1 MNNELDDVCSALA
14 ARTPWKSRVDPGGAE
29 AGPAFD
35 ELMPRSLLSVDVH
48 VLHDVSRAMAH
59 EASPATR
66 VATLL
71 ESALR
76 GAGATWGVIAVLRDG
91 GWEAAAVATAANGPH
106 TERRPADRL
115 PVPIIAAAVHLRNG
129 LVLRDACAADH
140 WRTDDYVR
148 RRKPRSVICVPIRC
162 NGELT
167 GALYLEHGDLPGM
180 FTPAK
185 AALVEIIAPH
195 AGCVLEN
202 LRLRD
207 ELDAQ
212 RARLGSVEAA
222 MRETQS
228 EMDRTSRL
236 TAYGE
241 LAASIVHEVAQPV
254 TAIDTSA
261 RAGLKWLDRGA
272 PNIEAAR
279 EMLAHICA
287 CTVRA
292 RTIIGALRARARR
305 TAPVFAVFDL
315 ADALR
320 EAAEILESTLDAM
333 KVNLRVDGCASA
345 IPVRGERVP
354 LQQAIISLL
363 MNGAESM
370 IGTPEGKRVIVLT
383 CELERN
389 LVRIRIDD
397 NGDGFDPQVA
407 ARLFEPLFTTKPH
420 GMGMGLSI
428 CKSIVEAHQGQL
440 DLAPREHGGTRATV
454 TLPVSSM

>member
-1 MNNELDDVCSALA
+1 MNNELDDACSTLA
-14 ARTPWKSRVDPGGAE
+14 ARTPWKSLADPGGAE
-29 AGPAFD
+29 AAPAFD
-35 ELMPRSLLSVDVH
+35 ELMSQSLPSLDMR
-48 VLHDVSRAMAH
+48 VLRDVSRAMAH
-59 EASPATR
+59 DAPPATR

-76 GAGATWGVIAVLRDG
+76 GAAATWGVIAVLRDG
-91 GWEAAAVATAANGPH
+91 GWEATVDATATNATH
-106 TERRPADRL
+106 TERRPIDRL

-148 RRKPRSVICVPIRC
+148 RRKPRAVICMPIRC
-162 NGELT
+162 NGELV
-167 GALYLEHGDLPGM
+167 GALYLEHGELPGV

-185 AALVEIIAPH
+185 AALVEIIALH
-195 AGCVLEN
+195 SGCVLEN
-202 LRLRD
+202 QRLRD

-212 RARLGSVEAA
+212 RMRLCSVEAA

-228 EMDRTSRL
+228 ELDRTSRL

-261 RAGLKWLDRGA
+261 RAGLKWLDRSA

-292 RTIIGALRARARR
+292 RTIVGALRARARR
-305 TAPVFAVFDL
+305 TPPVLAVFDL
-315 ADALR
+315 ADAMR
-320 EAAEILESTLDAM
+320 EAAEILQSTLDAM
-333 KVNLRVDGCASA
+333 KVSLRVDGCASA
-345 IPVRGERVP
+345 IPMRGERVQ

-363 MNGAESM
+363 MNGAEAM
-370 IGTPEGKRVIVLT
+370 IGTPDGKRVIVLT
-383 CELERN
+383 CESGRN

-397 NGDGFDPQVA
+397 NGDGFDPRLK
-407 ARLFEPLFTTKPH
+407 ARLFDPLFTTKPH

-428 CKSIVEAHQGQL
+428 CKSIVEAHHGEL
-440 DLAPREHGGTRATV
+440 ELAPREGGGTRASV
-454 TLPVSSM
+454 TLPVSST

>member
-1 MNNELDDVCSALA
+1 MNNELDDACSTLA
-14 ARTPWKSRVDPGGAE
+14 ARTPWKPLADPGGAE
-29 AGPAFD
+29 AAPAFD
-35 ELMPRSLLSVDVH
+35 AVTSQSLPSSDMH
-48 VLHDVSRAMAH
+48 VLRDVSRAMAH
-59 EASPATR
+59 DAPPATR

-76 GAGATWGVIAVLRDG
+76 GAAATWGVIAVLRDG
-91 GWEAAAVATAANGPH
+91 GWEAVAEATAANAAHP
-106 TERRPADRL
+106 ERRPVDRL

-129 LVLRDACAADH
+129 MVLRDACAVDH

-148 RRKPRSVICVPIRC
+148 RRKPRAVICMPIRC
-162 NGELT
+162 DGELT
-167 GALYLEHGDLPGM
+167 GALYLEHRDVPGL

-185 AALVEIIAPH
+185 AALVEVVALH

-207 ELDAQ
+207 ELRAQ
-212 RARLGSVEAA
+212 RARLCSVEAA
-222 MRETQS
+222 MRETRS
-228 EMDRTSRL
+228 EMDRNSRL

-241 LAASIVHEVAQPV
+241 LAASIVHEVAQPI

-261 RAGLKWLDRGA
+261 RAGLKWLDRTA
-272 PNIEAAR
+272 PNLEAAR

-305 TAPVFAVFDL
+305 AAPEFAVFDL

-333 KVNLRVDGCASA
+333 KVKLRVDGCASA
-345 IPVRGERVP
+345 IPVRGERVQ

-370 IGTPEGKRVIVLT
+370 MGTREDARVIVLT
-383 CELERN
+383 CESDTSL
-389 LVRIRIDD
+389 LRIRIDD
-397 NGDGFDPQVA
+397 NGDGFDPQLA

-428 CKSIVEAHQGQL
+428 CKSIVEAHHGQL
-440 DLAPREHGGTRATV
+440 DLAPRGDGGTRATV
-454 TLPVSSM
+454 TLPVASI

>member
-1 MNNELDDVCSALA
+1 MNNELDDACGTFA
-14 ARTPWKSRVDPGGAE
+14 ARNPWKSLADPGGAE
-29 AGPAFD
+29 AAPAFD
-35 ELMPRSLLSVDVH
+35 ELMSQSLPSLDMH
-48 VLHDVSRAMAH
+48 VLRDVSRAMAD
-59 EASPATR
+59 EAPPATR

-76 GAGATWGVIAVLRDG
+76 GAAATWGVIAVLRDG
-91 GWEAAAVATAANGPH
+91 GWEAAAVATAANATH
-106 TERRPADRL
+106 TERRSIDRL

-148 RRKPRSVICVPIRC
+148 RRKPRSVICMPIRC
-162 NGELT
+162 NGELV
-167 GALYLEHGDLPGM
+167 GALYLEHGELPGV

-185 AALVEIIAPH
+185 AALVEIIALH
-195 AGCVLEN
+195 SGSVLEN

-207 ELDAQ
+207 ELDAH
-212 RARLGSVEAA
+212 RMRLCSVEAA

-228 EMDRTSRL
+228 ELDRTSRL

-261 RAGLKWLDRGA
+261 RAGLKWLDRSA
-272 PNIEAAR
+272 PNVEAAR

-292 RTIIGALRARARR
+292 RTIIGALRARALR
-305 TAPVFAVFDL
+305 TAPVLAVFDL

-320 EAAEILESTLDAM
+320 EAAEILRSTLDAM

-345 IPVRGERVP
+345 IPMRGERVQ
-354 LQQAIISLL
+354 LQQAVISLL
-363 MNGAESM
+363 MNGAEAM
-370 IGTPEGKRVIVLT
+370 IGIPDAKRVIVLT
-383 CELERN
+383 CESERN

-397 NGDGFDPQVA
+397 NGDGFDPQLK

-428 CKSIVEAHQGQL
+428 CKSIVEAHHGQL
-440 DLAPREHGGTRATV
+440 ELAPREGGGTRASV
-454 TLPVSSM
+454 TLPVSST